1 MEKFL
6 KLAEKNGCNFVELK
20 ESNSEN
26 NTICLEDREVKELS
40 SITSSQFSVR
50 VLYKNKIGFASSNK
64 NNFKELINR
73 AIKTTKSNEQEFNFD
88 FKPYKN
94 KIKTKL
100 KIDPNNISMEE
111 KKNRLISLIKL
122 KKHGIQSL
130 NLRYMDS
137 IRRYKIINS
146 LGTDLEFNDVMSGFL
161 ASAFAKKNDRIE
173 QAWEVEKNHFGY
185 EIMNNAENIVMKA
198 MRISIDLLNAKIAR
212 GGDFPV
218 IIDQKLGGVFTHEA
232 VGHACEADSILQR
245 ASILYNKKNARLGS
259 DILNI
264 SDDGSILGNGFIPFD
279 DDGVKSQ
286 KNKLI
291 EDGIL
296 INFLHSFE
304 TASIMKEKLTGNGR
318 AQDLSKRVIPRMT
331 NTFTENGNSS
341 FEEML
346 KEIKNGYYLKDSAGG
361 EVNPT
366 TGEFIFNSQFGYK
379 IKNGELKHMVKKASL
394 MGMILD
400 ILPRIM
406 LIAKDLRLSSGNCGK
421 SGQTINVCTGSPHIL
436 IEKAKIGGKI

>member
-1 MEKFL
+1 M
-6 KLAEKNGCNFVELK
+6 
-20 ESNSEN
+20 
-26 NTICLEDREVKELS
+26 
-40 SITSSQFSVR
+40 
-50 VLYKNKIGFASSNK
+50 
-64 NNFKELINR
+64 
-73 AIKTTKSNEQEFNFD
+73 
-88 FKPYKN
+88 
-94 KIKTKL
+94 
-100 KIDPNNISMEE
+100 
-111 KKNRLISLIKL
+111 
-122 KKHGIQSL
+122 
-130 NLRYMDS
+130 
-137 IRRYKIINS
+137 
-146 LGTDLEFNDVMSGFL
+146 
-161 ASAFAKKNDRIE
+161 
-173 QAWEVEKNHFGY
+173 
-185 EIMNNAENIVMKA
+185 
-198 MRISIDLLNAKIAR
+198 
-212 GGDFPV
+212 
-218 IIDQKLGGVFTHEA
+218 GGVFTHEA